1 MVAPSPSDH
10 IDRCLE
16 SPRARTRSRIGRSRT
31 DSPRTEQDGGRP
43 GNEGGLLHFRAM
55 TPEVASVVAESEPRP
70 PARSTD
76 RRIRHFQEGD
86 RQGNEGEFA
95 PEAAV
100 VAESEPQPPVPPTE
114 RRIRHLRAQSA
125 PVERCPLPARQVRRT
140 AWCPRSCTR
149 PDRPRRPRLE
159 WCPRPY
165 VERNPSRRL
174 APPSSHRRRVR

>member
-1 MVAPSPSDH
+1 MMRPSPSDH
-10 IDRCLE
+10 IARRLE
-16 SPRARTRSRIGRSRT
+16 SPRSRTRSRIGRSRT

-55 TPEVASVVAESEPRP
+55 KPEVASVVAESEPRP

-100 VAESEPQPPVPPTE
+100 VAESEPQPPAPPTE
-114 RRIRHLRAQSA
+114 RRIRHLWAQSA

-140 AWCPRSCTR
+140 ASCPSCLTAI
-149 PDRPRRPRLE
+149 PRRPRLE
-159 WCPRPY
+159 QCPRPY

-174 APPSSHRRRVR
+174 APPSLHHRHVR

>member
-1 MVAPSPSDH
+1 MVGPSPPDH

-55 TPEVASVVAESEPRP
+55 TPELASVVAESEPRP
-70 PARSTD
+70 
-76 RRIRHFQEGD
+76 
-86 RQGNEGEFA
+86 EFA
-95 PEAAV
+95 PEAV
-100 VAESEPQPPVPPTE
+100 VEVAESEPQLPAPLPE
-114 RRIRHLRAQSA
+114 LRIRHLRAQSA

-140 AWCPRSCTR
+140 ASCPRSCTR

-159 WCPRPY
+159 RRPRPY